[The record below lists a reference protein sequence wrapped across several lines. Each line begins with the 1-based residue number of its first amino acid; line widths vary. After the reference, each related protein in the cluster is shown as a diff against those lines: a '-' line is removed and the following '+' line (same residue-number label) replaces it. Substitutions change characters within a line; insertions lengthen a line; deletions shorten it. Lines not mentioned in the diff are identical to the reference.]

1 MLINFLVIFLPLIKL
16 CCTFAALHNYT
27 YIMTYFLETNELG
40 FRNWSDSDFQFA
52 KQLWS
57 NPDVTQTLFADGPL
71 SDIEIRDL
79 LNSEIATVKKFGVQY
94 WPFFSLKNNEF
105 IGVCGLRPYKLFEGI
120 FELSIQILPEY
131 WHKGY
136 GYQASSAMIDYTI
149 NTLNIKSIF
158 AVHHPQNIYS
168 ANLLKK
174 LGFKFTHLEYFP
186 STDVNQPS
194 YILNAEDLPEGA

>member
-1 MLINFLVIFLPLIKL
+1 
-16 CCTFAALHNYT
+16 
-27 YIMTYFLETNELG
+27 MTYFLETSELG

-52 KQLWS
+52 HQLWS

-71 SDIEIRDL
+71 TDIEIREL
-79 LNSEIATVKKFGVQY
+79 LKSEIANVKKFGVQY

-120 FELSIQILPEY
+120 FQLSIQILPQY

-136 GYQASSAMIDYTI
+136 GFQATSAMIEYTI

-158 AVHHPQNIYS
+158 AGHHPQNTNS
-168 ANLLKK
+168 ATLLKK
-174 LGFKFTHLEYFP
+174 LGFKYTHLEFF
-186 STDVNQPS
+186 SETGVNQAS
-194 YILNAEDLPEGA
+194 YILNAEERPDSI